1 MKEYIRSL
9 DSADPDFSIHQ
20 LTPRILFLLC
30 MEHPLDVDKIGKR
43 LGETKLCKGNTLS
56 AENSALCL
64 KRILENL
71 SSKGILF
78 CNPDGTYEINRE
90 VAVKLRNEIANALAG
105 GGRDNPVALLLR
117 REASNF
123 LARARQIRED
133 FQKRVY
139 EALQPEF
146 HNLRSQR
153 AREIIQTM
161 WDDVDHKRIYA
172 SLHSIFDMLPLGLLD
187 FGIPKEKIAFEE
199 RFFKQ
204 TDEEMCAYVIEQL
217 EDLFAEKRQALKK
230 RCQDELD
237 RTIPQIV
244 QDFRAFLE
252 EGPKE
257 LR

>member
-9 DSADPDFSIHQ
+9 DIADPDFSIHQ

-30 MEHPLDVDKIGKR
+30 MEHPLSCKKIGQR
-43 LGETKLCKGNTLS
+43 LEETKLCKGNNLS
-56 AENSALCL
+56 EDSTRCIR
-64 KRILENL
+64 RILENL

-105 GGRDNPVALLLR
+105 GDRDNPVALLLR

-123 LARARQIRED
+123 LARARQIREE

-139 EALQPEF
+139 EALKPEF

-153 AREIIQTM
+153 AREIIQQL
-161 WDDVDHKRIYA
+161 WDDVDHKRVYA
-172 SLHSIFDMLPLGLLD
+172 SLHSIFDMLPMGLLD

-204 TDEEMCAYVIEQL
+204 NDEEMCTYVVEQL

-230 RCQDELD
+230 RCQDELN

-244 QDFRAFLE
+244 QDFRKFLE
-252 EGPKE
+252 EGPE
-257 LR
+257 GLH